1 MTKNPDAELQRMDGP
16 KNLLDDSMMEEPR
29 TRLDA
34 SGLIRL
40 YIARLDE
47 PTITPRW
54 LPGAD
59 PLTGLLSPRKLIEL
73 PVPLQTRLLRLSEQV
88 AATRPQVGPWCA
100 RGFVAAA
107 SLGAPGLAMGLLD
120 AWCNERWPTRL
131 EGRAR
136 LMVRVLNRRLRNGI
150 VRERE
155 WPQGVLNLE
164 DFPAGV
170 VPLVVR
176 HRQWLRGRREYE
188 VVSAG
193 DRLSPGR
200 WHWKFDQAGLGEV
213 VTRLPLEVSHLI
225 DGRALNP
232 PRVERLNGHLHR
244 AGQQV
249 RPAGCQQVHSG
260 A

>member
-1 MTKNPDAELQRMDGP
+1 MDGP
-16 KNLLDDSMMEEPR
+16 KNPLDDSMMDEPR
-29 TRLDA
+29 IRLDA

-59 PLTGLLSPRKLIEL
+59 PLTGLLSPRELFEL
-73 PVPLQTRLLRLSEQV
+73 PVPLQTRLLRLSEHV
-88 AATRPQVGPWCA
+88 AGTRPQLGPWCA

-136 LMVRVLNRRLRNGI
+136 LMVRV
-150 VRERE
+150 
-155 WPQGVLNLE
+155 E
-164 DFPAGV
+164 DFPAGI

-176 HRQWLRGRREYE
+176 HRQWLRGRCEYE
-188 VVSAG
+188 IISAG

-200 WHWKFDQAGLGEV
+200 WHWKFDQFGLGEV
-213 VTRLPLEVSHLI
+213 VTRLPLEVYHLT

-232 PRVERLNGHLHR
+232 PRLERLNGHLHR

-249 RPAGCQQVHSG
+249 
-260 A
+260 